1 MSNNWKSED
10 DFRHSRRLG
19 GLEMS
24 NKLALIGDL
33 IFTGERVDFFL
44 DLEVVL
50 FFDLLFSFKILAP
63 SDISV

>member
-1 MSNNWKSED
+1 
-10 DFRHSRRLG
+10 
-19 GLEMS
+19 MS

-50 FFDLLFSFKILAP
+50 FFNLLFSFKILAP